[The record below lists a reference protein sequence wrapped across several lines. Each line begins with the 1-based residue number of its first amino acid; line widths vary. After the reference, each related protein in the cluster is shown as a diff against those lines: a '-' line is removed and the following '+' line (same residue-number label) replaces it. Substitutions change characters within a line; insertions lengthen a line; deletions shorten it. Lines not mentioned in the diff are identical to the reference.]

1 MEKKCLPDMT
11 RAVDF
16 DVINHPD
23 FRGLFVGIGSLLE

>member
-23 FRGLFVGIGSLLE
+23 FGGLFFGIWKFA